1 MIKTTQIPEIG
12 AEMLLNCL
20 YPELREKW
28 TAHHDGT
35 FYRNYNRD
43 VMEIDPETM
52 TVWLSRDGFL
62 ELLPQGLLSKEDEFK
77 SGDVQEKHR
86 ELDMQRRILS
96 EAFLPFDSIN
106 FRSRLRLEGEISG
119 MLSGKLE
126 YILKT
131 YFDYDLAAEKNPY
144 VREFAVL
151 LPYIRHWRGDTY
163 LIKNLLSAIFHC
175 EVTFTLRRYSESDSS
190 RAWLPCIRYDLLM
203 PNLTG
208 EEYRALYSD
217 LQPLAEFLSEWFL
230 PAETRLE
237 LRIKHHSANPLLN
250 TDMIL
255 DYNTEL

>member
-1 MIKTTQIPEIG
+1 MKKTTQIPEIG
-12 AEMLLNCL
+12 AEMLLNYL
-20 YPELREKW
+20 YPELQEKW

-43 VMEIDPETM
+43 IMEIDPDAM

-62 ELLPQGLLSKEDEFK
+62 DLLPQGLLSKEDEFK
-77 SGDVQEKHR
+77 TGDIQEKHKD
-86 ELDMQRRILS
+86 LDMQRRILS
-96 EAFLPFDSIN
+96 EAFLPFDSIS
-106 FRSRLRLEGEISG
+106 FRSRLRLESEISK
-119 MLSGKLE
+119 MLSDKLG
-126 YILKT
+126 YILRT
-131 YFDYDLAAEKNPY
+131 YFHYDLAAEKNPY
-144 VREFAVL
+144 VREFALL

-163 LIKNLLSAIFHC
+163 LIQNLLSALFHC
-175 EVTFTLRRYSESDSS
+175 EVTFTLRRYSESDST

-208 EEYRALYSD
+208 EEYRTLNSD

-237 LRIKHHSANPLLN
+237 LRIKHHRAAPSLN